1 MKHIVLTFVSIVL
14 LVLSNVT
21 NAQDANDYFAGKWLV
36 TVTGTPNGDA
46 TMTVDLKR
54 LEGKLTGVVIMGEEM
69 STDIERI
76 EEKESSVAI
85 YYSAGGYDVYFNLEK
100 KDENTLEGTLMDM
113 FDAIGKRVVE

>member
-1 MKHIVLTFVSIVL
+1 MKHIVLIFVSVAL

-21 NAQDANDYFAGKWLV
+21 NAQDANDYFVGKWSV
-36 TVTGTPNGDA
+36 KVEGTPNGDA

-54 LEGKLTGVVIMGEEM
+54 VDGKLTGIVLMGEEM
-69 STDIERI
+69 STEIDRV
-76 EEKESSVAI
+76 EEKESSVSI

-113 FDAIGKRVVE
+113 FDASGKRIVE